1 MEVYF
6 TQAFI
11 IILIGVPVAVGGLYL
26 FLKYF
31 SKKAEDVT
39 EAKEREWDGYKNY
52 LTAEDIKKNLEWE
65 KEQIGGKKNGR

>member
-6 TQAFI
+6 TQAFL
-11 IILIGVPVAVGGLYL
+11 IILVGVPAVVVWLYL

-31 SKKAEDVT
+31 SKEAEDVT
-39 EAKEREWDGYKNY
+39 EAKEREWDWYKNY
-52 LTAEDIKKNLEWE
+52 LTAEEIRKNLEWE